1 MNHQYTIGTVAR
13 LSGFSPHQLR
23 KWESRLGLLVPDRA
37 ANGRRVYSEKQ
48 IERLKMLRRL
58 INTGYR
64 IGDLA
69 KMGEDHW
76 YTLDPDSGENADY
89 REIRALISG
98 KMICA
103 VLDANREDVPNFLKL
118 QLSKNRLNCNVLEVI
133 ADVDVLVAE
142 LAIISKNEVKIL
154 LEAQRRGV
162 NILIVFRSCDSESL
176 KELIGSGI
184 VCMKAPVPPNTLIQQ
199 IKAFAKTRRERSAE
213 AIPQRRFSDAA
224 LSRAAAMSETIK
236 CECPQHIA
244 SLILDISRFE
254 EYSLSCQNQSPDDQA
269 LHAELRLV
277 AAQARYLFEGALKQ
291 VAEAEGLELSEGR
304 H

>member
-23 KWESRLGLLVPDRA
+23 KWESRLGLLIPDRA
-37 ANGRRVYSEKQ
+37 ENGRRIYSEKQ
-48 IERLKMLRRL
+48 IERLKILRRL

-69 KMGEDHW
+69 KMGEDQW
-76 YTLDPDSGENADY
+76 YTLDPESGERGDY
-89 REIRALISG
+89 RNIRALISG

-103 VLDANREDVPNFLKL
+103 VLDANKEDVPNFLTL
-118 QLSKNRLNCNVLEVI
+118 QLSKSRLNCNLLDLI

-142 LAIISKNEVKIL
+142 IGAVTEIEVKVL
-154 LEAQRRGV
+154 LDAQSRGLNV
-162 NILIVFRSCDSESL
+162 LIVFRSCDSDSL
-176 KELIGSGI
+176 KELISRG
-184 VCMKAPVPPNTLIQQ
+184 VLCMKAPVPPNTLLQQ
-199 IKAFAKTRRERSAE
+199 IKAFANLRSDRSAE
-213 AIPQRRFSDAA
+213 AIPQRRFSDVA

-244 SLILDISRFE
+244 GLISGISSFE
-254 EYSLSCQNQSPDDQA
+254 EYSLSCQNKSPGDQA

-277 AAQARYLFEGALKQ
+277 AAQARNLFEGALKQ
-291 VAEAEGLELSEGR
+291 VAEAEGIDLSESR